1 MKAIILSWNNGD
13 GARELA
19 QALDVRLAK
28 HGSTDA
34 LPSNRYAINLG
45 VNTTHPLA
53 ERIRN
58 SKGLTLL
65 NSLGAVERAQSKV
78 RTLQKLQSSDGSS
91 PFVIPFETDHTLMAQ
106 RVLTDNVP
114 YLARTLDR
122 GSSGAGIEVI
132 TPESLLASQRI
143 PRAQVYTRLIQKRR
157 EYRVHIGRTEGGAC
171 RVIDVCRKIRRPGVD
186 DTNRPLIWN
195 HENDFIFVRNGV
207 NPDTVPANVLRAAGH
222 AVHDLNLEFGAVDVI
237 VQRGGPLREAFVY
250 VLEVNTAPGMEGTT
264 VERYA
269 QYFRHRI
276 EGTDFVAWAG
286 NTEEFIEQEE

>member
-19 QALDVRLAK
+19 QALNIRLAK
-28 HGSTDA
+28 HDSADK
-34 LPSNRYAINLG
+34 LPSNRCVINLG
-45 VNTTHPLA
+45 VNTRHPLT
-53 ERIRN
+53 IRLGN
-58 SKGLTLL
+58 SNNIVLL
-65 NSLGAVERAQSKV
+65 NSTAAVERAQSKLQ
-78 RTLQKLQSSDGSS
+78 TLNRLYRSERSS
-91 PFVIPFETDHTLMAQ
+91 PFVVPFETDHTLMTQ

-157 EYRVHIGRTEGGAC
+157 EYRVHVGRAQSGQY

-207 NPDTVPANVLRAAGH
+207 NPETVPPKVLRAAGY
-222 AVHDLNLEFGAVDVI
+222 AIHDMNLDFGAVDVI
-237 VQRGGPLREAFVY
+237 VERGGPLERAAVY

-264 VERYA
+264 VQRYA
-269 QYFRHRI
+269 EFFRHRI
-276 EGTDFVAWAG
+276 DGEDFLAWAG
-286 NTEEFIEQEE
+286 NTEEFTEQEE

>member
-28 HGSTDA
+28 HGSPDA
-34 LPSNRYAINLG
+34 LPSNRYVINLG

-53 ERIRN
+53 DRMRN
-58 SKGLTLL
+58 SKRLTLL
-65 NSLGAVERAQSKV
+65 NSTAAVERAQSKV
-78 RTLQKLQSSDGSS
+78 RTLQKLQSSSLS
-91 PFVIPFETDHTLMAQ
+91 NRYVIPFETDHTLMTQ

-143 PRAQVYTRLIQKRR
+143 PRARVYTRLIQKRR
-157 EYRVHIGRTEGGAC
+157 EYRVHIGRTEEGTY
-171 RVIDVCRKIRRPGVD
+171 RIIDVCRKIRRPGVD
-186 DTNRPLIWN
+186 DSNRPLIWN

-207 NPDTVPANVLRAAGH
+207 NLDTVPANVLRAAGL

-237 VQRGGPLREAFVY
+237 VERGGPLREANVY

-276 EGTDFVAWAG
+276 EGADFVAWEG